1 MLKIGSNEIAWA
13 DISEV
18 TLFADDSGIDVSITV
33 DETVLVVGNYTAAD
47 HATSVKNVIEAAK
60 VASSFGGVVITIDID
75 SL

>member
-18 TLFADDSGIDVSITV
+18 TLFADDSDIEVSITV
-33 DETVLVVGNYTAAD
+33 DETVLVVGNYTEAD

>member
-18 TLFADDSGIDVSITV
+18 TLFADDSGIEVSITV
-33 DETVLVVGNYTAAD
+33 EETVLVVGTYTAAD
-47 HATSVKNVIEAAK
+47 HATSVKNVIEASK

>member
-18 TLFADDSGIDVSITV
+18 TLFADDSGIKVSITV
-33 DETVLVVGNYTAAD
+33 EETVLVVGNYTAAD
-47 HATSVKNVIEAAK
+47 HATSVKNVIEASK
-60 VASSFGGVVITIDID
+60 IASSFGGVVITIDID